1 MDRAEKAMTD
11 RLPLTFATPASS
23 RSWEQAVATAQA
35 AEAAGFWGI
44 GLGERFDGSLTGWT
58 LATALAARTQ
68 TLRFFHTTLNVPYR
82 YPYILAQEAA
92 ALDVI
97 SEGRVILCLG
107 TGFEPSRQNYL
118 NAGLP
123 FGTPGER
130 LQDMRDVIA
139 ILRGVWS
146 GERFSHKG
154 RFYSVEDVAPSV
166 RPVNGMV
173 PIWIGAGGPR
183 LLRLTGQI
191 ADGFMKNL
199 GWGPVEDVRALNDA
213 VSDAAVAA
221 GRDPN
226 AIRRVMNGAAF
237 VAHSEAELQHYNAN
251 APRPVGG
258 PQGGLIGSPE
268 QIMATLRQY
277 RAAGVDT
284 FNVTFPPETAPEQI
298 QRFGRQIIDAARDL

>member
-1 MDRAEKAMTD
+1 MTE

-23 RSWEQAVATAQA
+23 RSWEQSLRTAQA

-44 GLGERFDGSLTGWT
+44 GLGERFDGSLAGWT
-58 LATALAARTQ
+58 LATALAARTEH
-68 TLRFFHTTLNVPYR
+68 LHFFHTTLNVPYR

-97 SEGRVILCLG
+97 SGGRLILCLG
-107 TGFEPSRQNYL
+107 TGFEPSKQNYL

-130 LQDMRDVIA
+130 VQDMRDVIA

-146 GERFSHKG
+146 GERFSHNG
-154 RFYSVEDVAPSV
+154 RFYSVEDVAPSL
-166 RPVNGMV
+166 RPLHGSV

-183 LLRLTGQI
+183 LLRVAGQL

-199 GWGPVEDVRALNDA
+199 GWGPAADVRALNDA
-213 VSDAAVAA
+213 VSAAATAA
-221 GRDPN
+221 GRDPYGV
-226 AIRRVMNGAAF
+226 RRVMNGAAF
-237 VAHSEAELQHYNAN
+237 VAHSAAELERYNAN

-258 PQGGLIGSPE
+258 PQGGLIGPPE
-268 QIMATLRQY
+268 QILETLREY

-284 FNVTFPPETAPEQI
+284 FNVSFPLETASEQI
-298 QRFGRQIIDAARDL
+298 ARFGREVIDASHGF

>member
-1 MDRAEKAMTD
+1 MTE

-23 RSWEQAVATAQA
+23 KSWEQSLGTALA
-35 AEAAGFWGI
+35 AEEAGFWGI

-68 TLRFFHTTLNVPYR
+68 RLRFFHTTLNVPYR

-97 SEGRVILCLG
+97 SGGRIILCLG

-123 FGTPGER
+123 FGTGGQR
-130 LQDMRDVIA
+130 LQDMKDVIA

-154 RFYSVEDVAPSV
+154 RLYSVEDVVPSI
-166 RPVNGMV
+166 RPVNGTV
-173 PIWIGAGGPR
+173 PIWVGAGGPR
-183 LLRLTGQI
+183 MLRLAGEL
-191 ADGFMKNL
+191 ADGYMKNL
-199 GWGPVEDVRALNDA
+199 GWGPVDEVRALNDA
-213 VSDAAVAA
+213 VSDAARGA
-221 GRDPN
+221 GRDPH
-226 AIRRVMNGAAF
+226 AIRRVMNLAGF
-237 VAHSEAELQHYNAN
+237 VAHSAAELEQYRTN
-251 APRPVGG
+251 APKPVGG

-268 QIMATLRQY
+268 EILETLREY

-284 FNVTFPPETAPEQI
+284 FNVSFPADGHAEQI
-298 QRFGRQIIDAARDL
+298 ARFGRQIIDASNNL

>member
-1 MDRAEKAMTD
+1 MTD

-23 RSWEQAVATAQA
+23 KSWEQSLATAAA
-35 AEAAGFWGI
+35 AEDAGFWGI
-44 GLGERFDGSLTGWT
+44 GLGERFDGSLAGWT

-68 TLRFFHTTLNVPYR
+68 RLHFFHTTLNVPYR

-92 ALDVI
+92 ALDAI
-97 SEGRVILCLG
+97 SGGRLILCLG

-154 RFYSVEDVAPSV
+154 RFYSVEDVAPSL
-166 RPVNGMV
+166 RPLNGTI
-173 PIWIGAGGPR
+173 PIWVGAGGPR

-191 ADGFMKNL
+191 ADGYMKNL

-213 VSDAAVAA
+213 VTDAAREA
-221 GRDPN
+221 GRDPF
-226 AIRRVMNGAAF
+226 AIRRVMNLAGF
-237 VAHSEAELQHYNAN
+237 VAQSEAELAHYHAN

-258 PQGGLIGSPE
+258 PQGGLLGSPE
-268 QIMATLRQY
+268 QILETLRDY

-284 FNVTFPPETAPEQI
+284 FNVSFPAETAGEQI
-298 QRFGRQIIDAARDL
+298 ARFGRQVIEASRGF

>member
-1 MDRAEKAMTD
+1 
-11 RLPLTFATPASS
+11 
-23 RSWEQAVATAQA
+23 
-35 AEAAGFWGI
+35 
-44 GLGERFDGSLTGWT
+44 LTGWT

-68 TLRFFHTTLNVPYR
+68 RLHFFHTTLNVPYR

-97 SEGRVILCLG
+97 SGGRVILCLG

-130 LQDMRDVIA
+130 LQDMRDVLA

-146 GERFSHKG
+146 GERFSHTG

-166 RPVNGMV
+166 RPVNGTI

-191 ADGFMKNL
+191 ADGYMKNL
-199 GWGPVEDVRALNDA
+199 GWGPVADVRALNDV
-213 VSDAAVAA
+213 VSAAAREA
-221 GRDPN
+221 GRDPHT
-226 AIRRVMNGAAF
+226 IRRVMNLAGF
-237 VAHSEAELQHYNAN
+237 VAHSEDELAHYHAN

-258 PQGGLIGSPE
+258 PQGGLIGAPE
-268 QIMATLRQY
+268 QILQTLREY
-277 RAAGVDT
+277 RTAGVDT
-284 FNVTFPPETAPEQI
+284 FNVSFPLETAGEQI
-298 QRFGRQIIDAARDL
+298 ARFGRQIIEVSRGF

>member
-1 MDRAEKAMTD
+1 MESSSG

-23 RSWEQAVATAQA
+23 KRWEQSLATAQS

-68 TLRFFHTTLNVPYR
+68 RLHFFHTTLNVPYR

-97 SEGRVILCLG
+97 SGGRIILCLG

-123 FGTPGER
+123 FGTGGER
-130 LQDMRDVIA
+130 LQDMKDVIA

-146 GERFSHKG
+146 GERFSYRG
-154 RFYSVEDVAPSV
+154 RFYSVEDVAPSI
-166 RPVNGMV
+166 RPVNGTV

-183 LLRLTGQI
+183 MLRLTGQI
-191 ADGFMKNL
+191 ADGYMKNL
-199 GWGPVEDVRALNDA
+199 GWGPVEDLRALNDT
-213 VSDAAVAA
+213 VSDAARAA
-221 GRDPN
+221 GRDPYEV
-226 AIRRVMNGAAF
+226 RRVMNLAGF
-237 VAHSEAELQHYNAN
+237 VAHNEAELAHYNAN

-268 QIMATLRQY
+268 DILETLRQY

-284 FNVTFPPETAPEQI
+284 FNVSFPPDGAAEQLA
-298 QRFGRQIIDAARDL
+298 RFGRQIIEASRGL

>member
-1 MDRAEKAMTD
+1 MAD

-23 RSWEQAVATAQA
+23 KSWQQSLATAQA

-44 GLGERFDGSLTGWT
+44 GLGERFDGSLAGWT
-58 LATALAARTQ
+58 LATALAARTER
-68 TLRFFHTTLNVPYR
+68 LHFFHTTLNVPYR

-97 SEGRVILCLG
+97 SGGRLILCLG

-130 LQDMRDVIA
+130 VQGMRDVIA

-166 RPVNGMV
+166 RPVNGSV

-183 LLRLTGQI
+183 LLRVAGQL

-199 GWGPVEDVRALNDA
+199 GWGPAEDVKALNDA
-213 VSDAAVAA
+213 VSAAATAA
-221 GRDPN
+221 GRDPY
-226 AIRRVMNGAAF
+226 AIRRVINGAAF
-237 VAHSEAELQHYNAN
+237 VAHDTTELEHYKAT

-258 PQGGLIGSPE
+258 PQGGLIGTPDVILE
-268 QIMATLRQY
+268 TLRQY

-284 FNVTFPPETAPEQI
+284 FNVGFPPATAAEQI
-298 QRFGRQIIDAARDL
+298 ARFGREVIEVSRDL